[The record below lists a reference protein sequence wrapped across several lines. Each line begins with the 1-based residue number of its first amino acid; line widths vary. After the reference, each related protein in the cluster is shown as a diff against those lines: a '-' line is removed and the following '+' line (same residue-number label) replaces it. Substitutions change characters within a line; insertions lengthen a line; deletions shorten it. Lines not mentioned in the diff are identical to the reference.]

1 MSELHHTLQG
11 LHEEL
16 LHAERLE
23 PEDRALLETL
33 LGDIRRLLEK
43 PQVAPGA
50 DEPAAAALQGDA
62 LEGAAVRLEAGHPG
76 VAGAI
81 RAVLDALGKAGI

>member
-1 MSELHHTLQG
+1 MSELHNTLQD
-11 LHEEL
+11 LRDEL
-16 LHAERLE
+16 ARAERLQ

-33 LGDIRRLLEK
+33 LGDIRRLLE
-43 PQVAPGA
+43 APSATSAA
-50 DEPAAAALQGDA
+50 DQPAAATAAGDA

>member
-16 LHAERLE
+16 LRAKRLD

-33 LGDIRRLLEK
+33 LGDIRRLLETPK
-43 PQVAPGA
+43 GAPQPGQ
-50 DEPAAAALQGDA
+50 AAASHGDA